1 MCTQSCL
8 TLQPQALWP
17 PGSSIHGM
25 FQARI
30 PKQVAILLSRRSS
43 QPRDHILEARWKG
56 IIWVNLTYSLG
67 QLWIH
72 KWTLWWKVEIQK
84 ISLNLD
90 DLLHPL
96 PGSSIIISPTRM
108 CVPKL
113 PLPPKLCSPSY
124 IARRSLPAEVW
135 IASSFTPC
143 LTTHRVT
150 PSLIPNLTILHT
162 PPLQDSKTHPS
173 CFLEHIAIL

>member
-17 PGSSIHGM
+17 TRLLYPWDVPGKNTKAGCHS
-25 FQARI
+25 
-30 PKQVAILLSRRSS
+30 LLQRSS
-43 QPRDHILEARWKG
+43 RPRDHILEARWKG
-56 IIWVNLTYSLG
+56 IIWVNLNYSLG

-72 KWTLWWKVEIQK
+72 KWTLWWKVEIRK

-96 PGSSIIISPTRM
+96 PGSSTIISPTRM

-124 IARRSLPAEVW
+124 ILGGLCLQRSRSP
-135 IASSFTPC
+135 P
-143 LTTHRVT
+143 
-150 PSLIPNLTILHT
+150 PSLLVWPHSGSLLH
-162 PPLQDSKTHPS
+162 LFQ
-173 CFLEHIAIL
+173 I